1 MSRDSL
7 VVGINTYDYTRLG
20 NLKTPAEDAEAIA
33 RILNTYGDFRVRRF
47 PEIID
52 RETNATRVGRKT
64 KVTLAQLEE
73 ALVQL
78 FKPPGEHVPET
89 ALFYFSGH
97 GLRKDRGI
105 QEGFLATSD
114 VNPDLNN
121 WGLRL
126 KWLRELLQESPVKQQ
141 IVLLDCCYS
150 GELLN
155 FDEAD
160 PGNRGKG
167 RDRCFIAASREYELA
182 YEETAGNHGVL
193 TNALLQG
200 LDPTRQMDG
209 LVSNFTLVEFINQ
222 TLQGATQRPI
232 YANSG
237 GQILLTG
244 KGVKENTVLE
254 GICPY
259 KGLAYFDY
267 NDEDPKYFHGRTT
280 LTDQLLEKIRQG
292 NFLAVMGASGSGKSS
307 VVRAGLLYQLKLG
320 QRLSGS
326 DRWAVKIFRPGKHPL
341 QSLAWAFVDSDL
353 SEIDQANQAA
363 KAEDLLEAGT
373 VGLSRIVK
381 AFNVDRVILVVDQF
395 EEVFTL
401 CKDNTERQRFF
412 ECLLNANEC
421 LDNKLTVVLAVRADF
436 YGKCAEQNYAGLA
449 SKIQANLVTVTPMN
463 QKELE
468 SAVIEP
474 AKQVG
479 LEVDQDL
486 VTQIIADV
494 DGSPGSLPLLQ
505 YALTK
510 LWKQRVVNRLTLS
523 AYTRLGGVKGTLQKQ
538 ANEVYQS
545 LSTEEQ
551 QIAKRIFLELT
562 QLGEGTEDT
571 RRQVYKQD
579 LVNLKQSADLVD
591 QVIQKLTDA
600 KLVVTSEL
608 IAKGSDSER
617 IAVVD
622 VAHEALIRHWSLL
635 REWINENRDALR
647 KKRSIEEDAQEWV
660 DKENPIEAG
669 YLLQGLKLD
678 AAEEFIEKYASAISL
693 STSALELVQASQLER
708 DRQKAER
715 EQQQLEKLEAQVA
728 LDTEKERTQIL
739 TKAQQRAKQIIRR
752 GVIVLAII
760 TPSAIVATVVAATAF
775 NKAIEAQEGTRLEQA
790 GVSALRQFRSGELE
804 ALLSAM
810 QSAQNLQKLVK
821 TSRSVEDYPAI
832 SPLLALQTI
841 LDNISE
847 QNRFDNQQGADKKQ
861 NEIRSAQFSP
871 DSKLIATAGEDG
883 IVRLWNIDGRK
894 QGELRGHQ
902 GGVLGGVNFVSF
914 NPSSSRQLI
923 ATAGGDGTAQLW
935 DYSGK
940 QILELAAHKDGV
952 SSLAFSPD
960 GSKLVTAGIDGSIK
974 LWDLSGKQLAQF
986 TTHGNRINSLAFS
999 PTEQKLATASK
1010 DGTVQV
1016 WDLSGK
1022 QILTLK
1028 PPKAKQAFSVS
1039 FSPDGQYLAA
1049 AFDDDTARIWNLFG
1063 QEQGKLEGHQSWV
1076 TSVKFSPDGK
1086 KLATASDDGTARI
1099 WDLSG
1104 QQLAKFQGHRGV
1116 VWVANF
1122 SPDGNYL
1129 LTSGRD
1135 GSTRLWNLSHRQGVQ
1150 FIGHQNDVNSV
1161 SISPDGK
1168 TIATAGDEGVIKLW
1182 NTSGKL
1188 NNEWQ
1193 ALYQGVGVLSTNF
1206 HPSQK
1211 LIAIAGRFKV
1221 ARIFDLS
1228 GDVKTKLEGHKDTIL
1243 DIKFSPD
1250 GKLVATASSDKTA
1263 RIWKLDGEQKA
1274 VLKGHQDR
1282 LYRIDFSNNSKL
1294 IATGAVDGT
1303 IGLWDISGKKIN
1315 LWKGHV
1321 GQIRGLSFSLNNR
1334 LLATADNNSSVKL
1347 WDLSGKQKLE
1357 FFSYQSGVNDLRFS
1371 PDGQF
1376 LATAGMDGSIRVWD
1390 LQGRQLAEFSIEGP
1404 VWGIS
1409 FSPDGHSIVAGGDKG
1424 TVRLWKLEGLNGLLT
1439 QGCQWLKDYLKNH
1452 PDTATRLEVCRDESS

>member
-7 VVGINTYDYTRLG
+7 VVGINTYEYTRLG
-20 NLKTPAEDAEAIA
+20 NLKAPAEDAEAIA
-33 RILNTYGDFRVRRF
+33 QILRKFGDFHVRRL
-47 PEIID
+47 PEVVD
-52 RETNATRVGRKT
+52 KENNATRVGRKT
-64 KVTLAQLEE
+64 KVMLTQLEE

-78 FKPPGEHVPET
+78 FKPTGHNIPDT

-114 VNPDLNN
+114 INPDLNN

-126 KWLRELLQESPVKQQ
+126 KWLRELLQESPVRQQ

-160 PGNRGKG
+160 PGDRGKG
-167 RDRCFIAASREYELA
+167 RERCFIAASREYELA
-182 YEETAGNHGVL
+182 YEETTGNHGVL
-193 TNALLQG
+193 TKALLQG
-200 LDPTRQMDG
+200 LDPTRQLDG
-209 LVSNFTLVEFINQ
+209 VVSNFTLVEFINQ
-222 TLQGATQRPI
+222 TLKGATQRPV

-244 KGVKENTVLE
+244 KGVEENSVLE
-254 GICPY
+254 GVCPY
-259 KGLAYFDY
+259 KGLVYFDC
-267 NDEDPKYFHGRTT
+267 NDEDPKYFHGRTA

-326 DRWAVKIFRPGKHPL
+326 DRWVVKIFRPGKHPL
-341 QSLAWAFVDSDL
+341 QSLAWVFVDSDL

-363 KAEDLLEAGT
+363 KAEDLLEAGA

-381 AFNVDRVILVVDQF
+381 AFNVDRVILAVDQF

-401 CKDNTERQRFF
+401 CKDDVERQRFF
-412 ECLLNANEC
+412 ECLLNTNEH
-421 LDNKLTVVLAVRADF
+421 LGNELTVVLAIRADF
-436 YGKCAEQNYAGLA
+436 YGKCAEQDYAGLA
-449 SKIQANLVTVTPMN
+449 SKIQTNLVTVTPMN
-463 QKELE
+463 QEELE

-474 AKQVG
+474 AWQVG

-505 YALTK
+505 YALTE

-571 RRQVYKQD
+571 RRQVYKRD
-579 LVNLKQSADLVD
+579 LVSLQQSSELVD
-591 QVIQKLTDA
+591 QVIQKLADA

-608 IAKGSDSER
+608 IAKGAESER

-622 VAHEALIRHWSLL
+622 VAHEALIRNWPLL

-660 DKENPIEAG
+660 DKGKPIESG
-669 YLLQGLKLD
+669 YLIQGLKLD
-678 AAEEFIEKYASAISL
+678 AAEEFIEKYARAISL

-708 DRQKAER
+708 DRQKAEQER
-715 EQQQLEKLEAQVA
+715 QQLEKLEAQVA
-728 LDTEKERTQIL
+728 LDNEKERTEIL

-760 TPSAIVATVVAATAF
+760 TPLAIAATVIAASAF
-775 NKAIEAQEGTRLEQA
+775 NKASEAQEGTRLEQA

-821 TSRSVEDYPAI
+821 TSRSVEDYPAV

-847 QNRFDNQQGADKKQ
+847 QNRFDNQQGADIKQ
-861 NEIRSAQFSP
+861 NEMRSAQFNP
-871 DSKLIATAGEDG
+871 DGKLIATAGEDR
-883 IVRLWNIDGRK
+883 IVRLWNIDGTK
-894 QGELRGHQ
+894 QGELRGHR

-914 NPSSSRQLI
+914 NPSSSRQMI
-923 ATAGGDGTAQLW
+923 ATAGGDGTVRLW
-935 DYSGK
+935 DHSGK

-960 GSKLVTAGIDGSIK
+960 GSKLATAGIDGSIK

-986 TTHGNRINSLAFS
+986 PTHSNRINSLTFS
-999 PTEQKLATASK
+999 PTDQKLATASK
-1010 DGTVQV
+1010 DGIIQV

-1022 QILTLK
+1022 QILMLRT
-1028 PPKAKQAFSVS
+1028 PKAKQAFSVS
-1039 FSPDGQYLAA
+1039 FSPNGQYLAA
-1049 AFDDDTARIWNLFG
+1049 AFDDNTARIWNSSG
-1063 QEQGKLEGHQSWV
+1063 QEQGKLEGHQGWV
-1076 TSVKFSPDGK
+1076 TSVRFSPDGK

-1099 WDLSG
+1099 WNSSG
-1104 QQLAKFQGHRGV
+1104 QQLARFQGHRGV

-1135 GSTRLWNLSHRQGVQ
+1135 GSTRLWNLSHRQVLQ
-1150 FIGHQNDVNSV
+1150 FIGHQQDVNSV

-1182 NTSGKL
+1182 DTSGTL
-1188 NNEWQ
+1188 NHEWQ
-1193 ALYQGVGVLSTNF
+1193 ALYQGVSVLSTDF

-1221 ARIFDLS
+1221 ARISDFS
-1228 GDVKTKLEGHKDTIL
+1228 GDVKTKLEGHKDTIS
-1243 DIKFSPD
+1243 DIKFNPD

-1263 RIWKLDGEQKA
+1263 RIWKLNGEEKA
-1274 VLKGHQDR
+1274 VLEGHQDR
-1282 LYRIDFSNNSKL
+1282 LYRIDFSNNSEL

-1303 IGLWDISGKKIN
+1303 IGLWNISGKKIN

-1321 GQIRGLSFSLNNR
+1321 GQIRGLSFSPDNR
-1334 LLATADNNSSVKL
+1334 LLVTADNNSSVKL

-1357 FFSYQSGVNDLRFS
+1357 FFSYQNGINDLRFS

-1376 LATAGMDGSIRVWD
+1376 LATVGMDGSIRVWD

-1404 VWGIS
+1404 VWGVS

-1424 TVRLWKLEGLNGLLT
+1424 SVHLWNLEGLNELLT
-1439 QGCQWLKDYLKNH
+1439 QGCQWLRDYLKNH
-1452 PDTATRLEVCRDESS
+1452 PDTATRLEVCRDN